1 MRFVEKVPTA
11 EEDQETMEIHQF
23 ESLHQLHC
31 WFADNYYYTN
41 CGCCCWWWPMCSCYT
56 IRKQRR
62 IKPFPLLNRHHQLYV
77 FNVAMVLINLNLP
90 AGTASMYTITTPSFL
105 PLPILI
111 DVLPAV
117 HGNCTIIFQ
126 MPNELLLLWLY
137 CHCSSSQ
144 PIPPNDIINCNNRHH
159 HHGLH

>member
-1 MRFVEKVPTA
+1 MRFVEKMLQKKIKKRWKYINLSRYINYTA
-11 EEDQETMEIHQF
+11 DSQTITTTIQTVVAVDDGW
-23 ESLHQLHC
+23 C
-31 WFADNYYYTN
+31 APATN
-41 CGCCCWWWPMCSCYT
+41 
-56 IRKQRR
+56 RKQRR

-77 FNVAMVLINLNLP
+77 FNFATVLINLNLP
-90 AGTASMYTITTPSFL
+90 AGTASMYTKLTTPSFL